1 VDLSNIKANED
12 FQTWDLYQN
21 RYRHLFNK
29 LEVALQQ
36 GLHAGPAGV
45 PPQRDGDY
53 LYRPVYNLYGMGI
66 GATKFTYDSSMA
78 DDIICNAVI
87 PPGYF
92 WCEWVEGDQ
101 LSIDFHRDPETN
113 IFYTRSV
120 WQGVHYTDVNLTKFK
135 QWIRIPADIHPYDI
149 KLDLPWN
156 DLDITAMNV
165 ELRGQY
171 VIEAH
176 LRLGGDP
183 FDDLPVGTVVIPV
196 WDGMEIP
203 KGAEFRANPDEEGTE
218 DFSASGNLKNI
229 RRGYIIQRDKS

>member
-1 VDLSNIKANED
+1 MDLSNIKAQED

-21 RYRHLFNK
+21 KYRHFFNK

-53 LYRPVYNLYGMGI
+53 LYRPIYNLYGMGI
-66 GATKFTYDSSMA
+66 GATKFSYDQSMA
-78 DDIICNAVI
+78 DDIISNAVI

-92 WCEWVEGDQ
+92 WCEWVEGRQ

-120 WQGVHYTDVNLTKFK
+120 WEGIHYSDDNLTKF
-135 QWIRIPADIHPYDI
+135 QEWIRLPNDIHPYDI

-156 DLDITAMNV
+156 DLEVTAINIEMRGDI
-165 ELRGQY
+165 
-171 VIEAH
+171 VIEVH

-183 FDDLPVGTVVIPV
+183 FDDLPVGTVVTPV
-196 WDGMEIP
+196 WDAMEIP
-203 KGAEFRANPDEEGTE
+203 EGVEFRANPDEEGTE
-218 DFSASGNLKNI
+218 DFSASGHLLSVRK
-229 RRGYIIQRDKS
+229 GYLIQRPSV